1 MTHQEYFLSIPGYEI
16 YTQAWLVDQPKA
28 IIAMVHGLGE
38 HSGRYAHVAE
48 MFNQQGYSA
57 YAIDQLGHGKTP
69 GKRGFVK
76 SYEDI
81 MQSLQVFV
89 DDVKSKNPGKEVFLY
104 GHSYGGN
111 VVANFCIKR
120 HPSLKGVILS
130 APWFTLP
137 FEPPKLLVAFAKLMR
152 SIYPSMPNNNRLD
165 VSAIS
170 RDANEVQKYK
180 DDKLN
185 HYIIT
190 PGLFF
195 PTLEN
200 GKAAIE
206 RAKELTLPTLIMHG
220 DADRLTSHEGSKA
233 FAANAGD
240 NVEFKSWPGFFH
252 EMHNEPIEARQQV
265 FDYMISWLNKQMA
278 L

>member
-1 MTHQEYFLSIPGYEI
+1 MTHQEYFLKIPGYEI
-16 YTQAWLVDQPKA
+16 YTQSWTIENPKA
-28 IIAMVHGLGE
+28 IVAMVHGLGE
-38 HSGRYAHVAE
+38 HSGRYSHVAD
-48 MFNQQGYSA
+48 MLNNNGFSA

-81 MQSLQVFV
+81 MQSLQAFI
-89 DDVKSKNPGKEVFLY
+89 DDVKEKNPGKPVFLY
-104 GHSYGGN
+104 GHSFGGN

-120 HPSLKGVILS
+120 HPDLKGVILS

-152 SIYPSMPNNNRLD
+152 NIYPSMPNNNQLD
-165 VSAIS
+165 VTAIS

-185 HYIIT
+185 HYTIT
-190 PGLFF
+190 PALFF
-195 PTLEN
+195 PTFEN
-200 GKAAIE
+200 GKEAINQ
-206 RAKELTLPTLIMHG
+206 AKELKLPTLLMHG
-220 DADRLTSHEGSKA
+220 DADRLTSYEGSKA
-233 FAANAGD
+233 FAENANS

-252 EMHNEPIEARQQV
+252 EIHNEPMEARQQI
-265 FDYMISWLNKQMA
+265 FDYMLQWLNKQ
-278 L
+278 LSK